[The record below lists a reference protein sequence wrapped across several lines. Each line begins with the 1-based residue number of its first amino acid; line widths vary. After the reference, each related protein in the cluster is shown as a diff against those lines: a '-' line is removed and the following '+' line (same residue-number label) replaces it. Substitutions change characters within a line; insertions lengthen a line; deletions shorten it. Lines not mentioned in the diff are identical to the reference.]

1 MKLINTMLVGVFAFS
16 MLFAQPPT
24 GGQQPPP
31 GGQGGPPA
39 GGPPQGG
46 PPPGGAPDGAPGGP
60 PQGGPPQG
68 GPDGDMQNKSAAD
81 HFMMAIQEG
90 MDRGVLDANDQE
102 YLMGMVPKMK
112 EAVDSEYNDGDD
124 GAAGEVVDEFEGWL
138 QGLYDEGGESAEVA
152 QRLAM
157 ELCMVE
163 SEAHRM
169 NDPDGDH
176 DDMECQPQGG
186 PQGGPEGGPQ
196 GPSPATVDAFF
207 SAGQQPDGFFDFD
220 AAFDAAES
228 TAKAE
233 AQEAGE
239 YDEESWDECADVG
252 RAAMESARADNKSPQ
267 EVFQSIGEA
276 VNACGEA
283 QAAANQD

>member
-1 MKLINTMLVGVFAFS
+1 MDDVAGTQYEGEPWRSPNYE
-16 MLFAQPPT
+16 
-24 GGQQPPP
+24 
-31 GGQGGPPA
+31 GPY
-39 GGPPQGG
+39 GT
-46 PPPGGAPDGAPGGP
+46 
-60 PQGGPPQG
+60 
-68 GPDGDMQNKSAAD
+68 
-81 HFMMAIQEG
+81 
-90 MDRGVLDANDQE
+90 
-102 YLMGMVPKMK
+102 
-112 EAVDSEYNDGDD
+112 
-124 GAAGEVVDEFEGWL
+124 
-138 QGLYDEGGESAEVA
+138 YDEYEDGTPVSCGE
-152 QRLAM
+152 
-157 ELCMVE
+157 
-163 SEAHRM
+163 
-169 NDPDGDH
+169 
-176 DDMECQPQGG
+176 PQGG